1 MSPVLNVKPNEIEW
15 TADEFYHSPLSQ
27 NHELIEGELV
37 ETMSTGFI
45 HGVVAQ
51 RIGRFIGNFA
61 DENNLGEVAAA
72 ETGFI
77 LGEKTCRGADSAF
90 ISNENLEKHGYP
102 QGFFPTAPDIAVEVV
117 SPNNTSEEMM
127 EKVNLYLQ
135 NGSQLVWVIYPQ
147 TKVITVYRQSNIVS
161 LLRENDTLEG
171 EDVLPNFK
179 LEVSKLFANLP
190 KE

>member
-1 MSPVLNVKPNEIEW
+1 MSAVLNVETKKEW
-15 TADEFYHSPLSQ
+15 TADEFFHSPLSQ

-51 RIGRFIGNFA
+51 EIGYFILDFA
-61 DENNLGEVAAA
+61 KKHNLGVVAAA

-77 LGEKTCRGADSAF
+77 LGGKTYRGADCAF
-90 ISNENLEKHGYP
+90 VGNENLKKHGYP
-102 QGFFPTAPDIAVEVV
+102 QGFFPTAPDLAIEVV
-117 SPNNTSEEMM
+117 SPNNSSEEMM

-171 EDVLPNFK
+171 ENVLPNFK

>member
-1 MSPVLNVKPNEIEW
+1 MTAVLNLKEKEW
-15 TADEFYHSPLSQ
+15 TAEEFLYSPLSK

-61 DENNLGEVAAA
+61 YEHQLGEVAAA

-77 LGEKTCRGADSAF
+77 LGEKTYRGSDSAF
-90 ISNENLEKHGYP
+90 ISNESLKEHGYP
-102 QGFFPTAPDIAVEVV
+102 QGFYPTAPDIAIKVV

-127 EKVNLYLQ
+127 EKTDLYLQ
-135 NGSQLVWVIYPQ
+135 NGSRMVWDIFPQ
-147 TKVITVYRQSNIVS
+147 TRVITVYRQNNVGS
-161 LLRENDTLEG
+161 LLHETDFLDG
-171 EDVLPNFK
+171 EEVLPDFR
-179 LEVSKLFANLP
+179 LLVAELFANLP

>member
-1 MSPVLNVKPNEIEW
+1 MSAVLNVPQKEW
-15 TADEFYHSPLSQ
+15 TAEEFFHSPLSKD
-27 NHELIEGELV
+27 HELVNGELV

-51 RIGRFIGNFA
+51 RIGRFIGNFVE
-61 DENNLGEVAAA
+61 ENNLGEVTAA

-77 LGEKTCRGADSAF
+77 LGEKTYRGADCAF
-90 ISNENLEKHGYP
+90 ISSESLQKHGYP

-127 EKVNLYLQ
+127 EKIDLYLK
-135 NGSQLVWVIYPQ
+135 NGSRMVWVIYPQ
-147 TKVITVYRQSNIVS
+147 TRVITVYRQNNIVS

-171 EDVLPNFK
+171 EDVLPGFQ
-179 LEVSKLFANLP
+179 LPVAKLFANLP

>member
-1 MSPVLNVKPNEIEW
+1 MTAVLNLKEKEW
-15 TADEFYHSPLSQ
+15 TAEEFFQSPLSK

-61 DENNLGEVAAA
+61 NQHQLGEVTAA

-77 LGEKTCRGADSAF
+77 LGEKTYRGADSAF
-90 ISNENLEKHGYP
+90 ISNESLSEHGYP
-102 QGFFPTAPDIAVEVV
+102 QGFFPTAPDIAIEVV

-127 EKVNLYLQ
+127 EKTNLYLQ
-135 NGSQLVWVIYPQ
+135 NGSRMVWIIYPQ
-147 TKVITVYRQSNIVS
+147 TRVITVYRQNNVVS
-161 LLRENDTLEG
+161 LLRESDFLDG
-171 EDVLPNFK
+171 EDVLPDFR
-179 LEVSKLFANLP
+179 LSIAELFVNLP